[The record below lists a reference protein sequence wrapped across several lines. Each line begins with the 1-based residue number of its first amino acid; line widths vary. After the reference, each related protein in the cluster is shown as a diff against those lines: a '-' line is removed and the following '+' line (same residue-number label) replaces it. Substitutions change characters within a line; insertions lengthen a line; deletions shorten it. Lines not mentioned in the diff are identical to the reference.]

1 MLKGALRMFWS
12 GQPRIVEAYHNKT
25 ITCVAIDEANKV
37 IVTGG
42 DDATVRVWD
51 GSTGKCV
58 HAYRGHR
65 RPIVAVAVVRRRA
78 PIAAKEPVLASAP
91 PAPSTSDSEAVLS
104 TDQSGYTAVWE
115 LKSGRKILDI
125 RCPSKFYV
133 CGQSWTP
140 RAHNRPPGPGSGRPS
155 RNVTGLCCIPM
166 AVAHPRSH
174 A

>member
-133 CGQSWTP
+133 QQVWEAVRNGDGEGMWSVLD
-140 RAHNRPPGPGSGRPS
+140 PS
-155 RNVTGLCCIPM
+155 RAQPPT
-166 AVAHPRSH
+166 RSGIR
-174 A
+174 ASL

>member
-1 MLKGALRMFWS
+1 MFKGALRMFWS
-12 GQPRIVEAYHNKT
+12 GQPRIIEAYHNNM
-25 ITCVAIDEANKV
+25 ITCVAIDDANKV

-42 DDATVRVWD
+42 DDAMVRVWD

-58 HAYRGHR
+58 QAYQRHR

-78 PIAAKEPVLASAP
+78 PLAAKDQALASAP
-91 PAPSTSDSEAVLS
+91 LPPTSDSDAAVLS

-133 CGQSWTP
+133 QQVWEAVRNGDCEGMWSVLD
-140 RAHNRPPGPGSGRPS
+140 PS
-155 RNVTGLCCIPM
+155 RAQPHNGIRASL
-166 AVAHPRSH
+166 
-174 A
+174 